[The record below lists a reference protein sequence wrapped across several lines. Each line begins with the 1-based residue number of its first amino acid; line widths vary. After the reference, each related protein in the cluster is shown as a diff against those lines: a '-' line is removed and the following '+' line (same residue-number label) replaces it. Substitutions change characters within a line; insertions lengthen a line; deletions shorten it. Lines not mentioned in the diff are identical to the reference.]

1 MTTRRDSKTKGGSVV
16 TGYRMEPDLAQRM
29 IAYAREN
36 FTDERGIADIA
47 RAARFLLRT
56 QLGHTERDDH
66 GLLPETSR
74 GLKMEAYLRD
84 SIVTYQVNHEMSF
97 VGAARHLIR
106 LALGYAEGESKRRER
121 VFAELAEGRQ
131 GLVGG

>member
-16 TGYRMEPDLAQRM
+16 TGYRMEPDLAQRVV
-29 IAYAREN
+29 AYAREN
-36 FTDERGIADIA
+36 FSDDHGIADIA

-66 GLLPETSR
+66 GPRPETSR
-74 GLKMEAYLRD
+74 GLKMESHLHE
-84 SIVTYQVNHEMSF
+84 SIVNYQFTHEMTF

-121 VFAELAEGRQ
+121 VFTGLAEGRQ
-131 GLVGG
+131 GLVS